1 MKPAPDTPLTQLL
14 QQWQQELALLEDLQ
28 SPVAPAY
35 RRHVTELMA
44 ALEAFGN
51 EPLTLDQASKL
62 GGYDPGSLRRMIRER
77 KIPNVG
83 RRHAPR
89 IRRQDVPMKPGAGGE
104 LTPRG
109 LMRIVPHR
117 KPA

>member
-14 QQWQQELALLEDLQ
+14 QEWQRELALLDDLA
-28 SPVAPAY
+28 SPLAAAY
-35 RRHVTELMA
+35 RRHVRELEA
-44 ALEAFGN
+44 ALEAFGHQ
-51 EPLTLDQASKL
+51 ELTLDQASKL
-62 GGYDPGSLRRMIRER
+62 GGYDKGSLTRLIREG
-77 KIPNVG
+77 KVKNVG

-89 IRRQDVPMKPGAGGE
+89 IRRQDVPIKPGTQAE
-104 LTPRG
+104 LTPRD